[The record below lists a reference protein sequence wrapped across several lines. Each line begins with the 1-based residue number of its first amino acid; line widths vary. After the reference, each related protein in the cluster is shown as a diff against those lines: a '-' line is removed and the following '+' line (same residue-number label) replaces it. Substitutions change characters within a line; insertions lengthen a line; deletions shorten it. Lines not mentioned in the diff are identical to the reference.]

1 MAYGLF
7 QTYHVYPGC
16 NFEGGLGDQ
25 CRRYNLVGPNLVSYK
40 KDRPQ
45 EKKTKNMVIK
55 RVPLEPTSHHMV
67 SRFYTGLKLCHF
79 KRETPTGIHVL
90 HVKNWYDML

>member
-1 MAYGLF
+1 MDYFKHIMCIQDAISREVLETSVVGIIW
-7 QTYHVYPGC
+7 
-16 NFEGGLGDQ
+16 LGPTWF
-25 CRRYNLVGPNLVSYK
+25 LTK
-40 KDRPQ
+40 KIGRK
-45 EKKTKNMVIK
+45 KKTKNMVIK